1 VNPKAILAVVVAAI
15 ALPALAA
22 QTASFLPQPH
32 SAGTVVYVS
41 GGIGQEER
49 NALRAVAKDYNLRL
63 AFATEGRGAYLAGA
77 QVRIENLEGSVILDT
92 RAEGP
97 LFFARLPRGKY
108 RLLATHQA
116 GAVSQEVDLTSRD
129 ADLVL
134 RWKVATRN

>member
-1 VNPKAILAVVVAAI
+1 
-15 ALPALAA
+15 LPGLSA
-22 QTASFLPQPH
+22 QTEPLEPQPH

-77 QVRIENLEGSVILDT
+77 RVRIENLDGGVILDT

-97 LFFARLPRGKY
+97 LFFARLPKGRY
-108 RLLATHQA
+108 RVLATHDA
-116 GAVSQEVDLTSRD
+116 GKVSQEVDLTKRD

-134 RWKVATRN
+134 RWKVPVGG